1 MDDSSIIY
9 SVQFFIIFASSS
21 LALASVALFGNWW
34 ADFLKRRNTKNE
46 NLNSRSE
53 KEKSFCLTPTQMVS
67 LTIGFTVFYIFL
79 THKYIE
85 PYIVGLI
92 LGR

>member
-1 MDDSSIIY
+1 MDESSIIY
-9 SVQFFIIFASSS
+9 GVQFFIIFASST
-21 LALASVALFGNWW
+21 LALASVALFGSWW
-34 ADFLKRRNTKNE
+34 TDSLKKRNTKNGK
-46 NLNSRSE
+46 LNSLSK
-53 KEKSFCLTPTQMVS
+53 KEKSFCLSPTQMVS

-92 LGR
+92 LD